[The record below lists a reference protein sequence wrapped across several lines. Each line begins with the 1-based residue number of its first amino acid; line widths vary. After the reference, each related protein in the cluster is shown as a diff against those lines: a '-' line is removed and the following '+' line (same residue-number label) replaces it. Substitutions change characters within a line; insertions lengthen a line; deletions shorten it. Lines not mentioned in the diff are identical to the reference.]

1 MYIER
6 EIMTNSFGMRS
17 AVCAAALLAGTAA
30 HAELTAAQVWDDW
43 KSQLGRY
50 GDENLTIGAE
60 ETSSGTL
67 TVRDI
72 TVSLVEDDVVV
83 DMTIE
88 DITFN
93 EQSDGSVRVTMDDSY
108 PLIITSV
115 DGVVVTIMMTQSN
128 LEMIVSGDP
137 ESMDYAITADSY
149 EIAFQDAV
157 DGDVTINGDARMIAR
172 DLAGSYNISKDSM
185 RNISSDASIGSV
197 DLLVDFQI
205 PGGEGEYVTAAA
217 KINGIQTQSEAAV
230 PLEMDLENPDDMFV
244 NGFSV
249 AGGYVIDSADYV
261 FDINAEGDQNAGS
274 VSTGTVT
281 LTGELNSKI
290 VAYESR
296 TTDIAV
302 NLQTS
307 ELPLPIEISLA
318 EYGFGF
324 RMPVGTSEV
333 PADFGLKFDL
343 VDLVIG
349 DAIWDIFDPSKVL
362 SRDPATLEVALTG
375 KARALIDF
383 LDPAQQAAMDST
395 EVPFELS
402 SLSLDTLKIMAAGAL
417 FTGSGAFTFDNTDT
431 QTFAPLPRPFGDA
444 TFEITGLNKLL
455 DNIVAMGL
463 VPEQDIMGP
472 RMMMGM
478 FTRSTGD
485 DQMAIDVEIDP
496 SGQVKVNG
504 NRVR

>member
-1 MYIER
+1 
-6 EIMTNSFGMRS
+6 MTYSFGLRS
-17 AVCAAALLAGTAA
+17 AVYAAALLASTAA
-30 HAELTAAQVWDDW
+30 HADLTAAQVWDDW
-43 KSQLGRY
+43 KSQLGQY
-50 GDENLTIGAE
+50 GEENLTIGAE
-60 ETSSGTL
+60 ETSSGTV

-72 TVSLVEDDVVV
+72 TLSLVEDDVVV
-83 DMTIE
+83 ETTIE
-88 DITFN
+88 GIIFN
-93 EQSDGSVRVTMDDSY
+93 EQSDGSVRVTMDESY
-108 PLIITSV
+108 PLTFTSV
-115 DGVVVTIMMTQSN
+115 EGVVITIIMTQSN
-128 LEMIVSGDP
+128 LEMVVSGDSA
-137 ESMDYAITADSY
+137 SMDYAITADSY

-157 DGDVTINGDARMIAR
+157 DGDVTINGDARLIAR
-172 DLAGSYNISKDSM
+172 DLAGSYSISRDAM
-185 RNISSDASIGSV
+185 RNISSDASIGSI

-217 KINGIQTQSEAAV
+217 KINGMQAQSEAAL
-230 PLEMDLENPDDMFV
+230 PLEMDLENPDDIFV
-244 NGFSV
+244 KGFSV
-249 AGGYVIDSADYV
+249 AGGYIIDSADYV
-261 FDINAEGDQNAGS
+261 FDINVEGDKNAGS

-281 LTGELNSKI
+281 LTGELNSKT

-296 TTDIAV
+296 TNDVAV
-302 NLQTS
+302 NLQSS
-307 ELPLPIEISLA
+307 EVPLPIKISLA

-324 RMPVGTSEV
+324 RMPVGTSAE
-333 PADFGLKFDL
+333 PANFGMKFDL

-349 DAIWDIFDPSKVL
+349 DVIWDIFDPSRVL

-375 KARALIDF
+375 TARALIDF
-383 LDPAQQAAMDST
+383 LDPAEQAAMDST

-431 QTFAPLPRPFGDA
+431 QTFAPLPRPEGDA

-455 DNIVAMGL
+455 DNLVAMGL

-478 FTRSTGD
+478 FARSTGD
-485 DQMAIDVEIDP
+485 DQMAIDVEIEP